1 MTTDLAPP
9 PTAREVR
16 AQVREWRRGRAE
28 LHVWEVLGDAYV
40 AVFTVVMVGSMAGSV
55 VVNLRRLADSTCVD
69 TCAQVREVAPWVT
82 ALGLVVLTLAGARL
96 LGPVFSPPA
105 MNGWVV
111 SSPVDRGDLL
121 RPALGRAV
129 TVAAAVSAIGLLAPA
144 VLGGLGVGVAAL
156 YVAAGVASCTAA
168 VAWATRSQVREDG
181 LARATTWVLAVTT
194 WLLLGLA
201 ATGRLA
207 LPATPPWT
215 VVAGVAVVASV
226 VGVVGVAWVARALPT
241 VSRRVLARTE
251 HLSPSLSGALSS
263 LDLGLMYDVLLAR
276 RWGKGAHVTTHRGG
290 PSGWWALVHRDAR
303 RVLRSPQPWL
313 VLAGMALV
321 PYAAASAGTGRA
333 TALVVTLGG
342 LLAGPAL
349 CSGLRVVTRTDGL
362 ARMLPFTH
370 PELRSA
376 HLVVPGVGML
386 VYAAGTVGALSGGVP
401 ADTAVLALACG
412 VSALAASARWVTAAP
427 PDYAKPL
434 VSTPAGGVPTG
445 LMGSLF
451 RGLDVWLLSGLPLLF
466 PGWGAWVSLAISGAV
481 LSFLVARGS
490 GPRAAR
496 PSTREA

>member
-1 MTTDLAPP
+1 MPTDHASP

-16 AQVREWRRGRAE
+16 AQMRDWRRGRAE
-28 LHVWEVLGDAYV
+28 LRVWEVLGDAYV
-40 AVFTVVMVGSMAGSV
+40 ALFTVVMVGSMAGSV
-55 VVNLRRLADSTCVD
+55 VVNLRRLADSTCVG
-69 TCAQVREVAPWVT
+69 TCAQVRDVAPWLT
-82 ALGLVVLTLAGARL
+82 GLGMVVLTLAAARL

-129 TVAAAVSAIGLLAPA
+129 AVAAVLSAGGLLAPA
-144 VLGGLGVGVAAL
+144 VLGGLGAGVAAL
-156 YVAAGVASCTAA
+156 YVLTGVAASAAA
-168 VAWATRSQVREDG
+168 VAWAARSQVLEDG
-181 LARATTWVLAVTT
+181 AARVTTWLLAVAT
-194 WLLLGLA
+194 WLLLGLT

-207 LPATPPWT
+207 VPAAPPWGLVAAGALVAT
-215 VVAGVAVVASV
+215 VAAV
-226 VGVVGVAWVARALPT
+226 VGVVRVDRALAA

-276 RWGKGAHVTTHRGG
+276 RWGTGARVTTHRGG
-290 PSGWWALVHRDAR
+290 PSGWWALVERDAR
-303 RVLRSPQPWL
+303 RVLRAPQPWL

-321 PYAAASAGTGRA
+321 PYAAAEAGSGRA

-376 HLVVPGVGML
+376 HLIVPGVGL
-386 VYAAGTVGALSGGVP
+386 LAYAAGTVGALAGGGP
-401 ADTAVLALACG
+401 ADTVRLVLACG

-466 PGWGAWVSLAISGAV
+466 PGWGAWVSLSISGVV
-481 LSFLVARGS
+481 LVVLVSRGS
-490 GPRAAR
+490 GPKR
-496 PSTREA
+496 

>member
-1 MTTDLAPP
+1 MTPDAASP

-40 AVFTVVMVGSMAGSV
+40 ALFTVVMVGSMAGSV
-55 VVNLRRLADSTCVD
+55 VVNLRRLADSTCVG
-69 TCAQVREVAPWVT
+69 TCAQVREVAPWLT

-129 TVAAAVSAIGLLAPA
+129 AVAAVLAATGLLAPA
-144 VLGGLGVGVAAL
+144 VLGGLGVGVAGL
-156 YVAAGVASCTAA
+156 YVTAGVASCALA

-181 LARATTWVLAVTT
+181 VARATTWLLAVAT
-194 WLLLGLA
+194 WLLLGLT

-207 LPATPPWT
+207 LPATPPW
-215 VVAGVAVVASV
+215 AVVAAVALVVTVAAV
-226 VGVVGVAWVARALPT
+226 VGVVRVARALPT

-342 LLAGPAL
+342 LVAGPAL

-362 ARMLPFTH
+362 ARMLPFSH

-376 HLVVPGVGML
+376 HLVVPAAGML
-386 VYAAGTVGALSGGVP
+386 VYAAGTVGALR
-401 ADTAVLALACG
+401 
-412 VSALAASARWVTAAP
+412 AAHPPTRRSWPSPAAP
-427 PDYAKPL
+427 RRSPRRR
-434 VSTPAGGVPTG
+434 AG
-445 LMGSLF
+445 
-451 RGLDVWLLSGLPLLF
+451 
-466 PGWGAWVSLAISGAV
+466 
-481 LSFLVARGS
+481 
-490 GPRAAR
+490 
-496 PSTREA
+496 